1 MYTQRSPQA
10 VVLVAV
16 LLAATILV
24 AGCGNSS
31 KKDSTPTGSTMNIT
45 ASPTAVNT
53 GNTSIIEVT
62 ITNGGVGVADQE
74 VTFGVSPSS
83 AGFFTPAMDTTDAN
97 GAAAT
102 VFTATTAG
110 AADITADVTGSTLTR
125 SVGLSIQQGQQGTG
139 SGNVNMTVSP
149 SLIRANGVDSA
160 TVRVTV
166 RDALGQTA
174 PESTAVKVTAG
185 EKFVDKDGN
194 GYWSNGVDSLVYDAN
209 ANGSWDALGLIVS
222 AAYTDANGVIT
233 TKYYAGNDA
242 FTVYIKATV
251 NDKGI
256 TGFAEV
262 PLQLT
267 PNATINSIYLAS
279 DSMNLS
285 VKQTGGIES
294 GTLRAIAYD
303 INGNEVP
310 EGLPINFIITDG
322 PNGGEHLAS
331 VGYGPYQAVTNSQG
345 VASVSIHSGTRSG
358 TIRIR
363 AYADTVL
370 SNATQVMVSAGPPE
384 HIVIGADTCNVPF
397 WNIVNGRN
405 KIVAVVSDVY
415 LNPVNDSTVV
425 YFSCDEG
432 SMISHMK
439 RTQGHEGVAYT
450 EWISGNNVDSANG
463 IVVIMAETSGGTV
476 ADTGIFFNSSP
487 TQALQINPAPQ
498 TSVDASDGAKFVIT
512 VLGSDINGNF
522 PIDGTRVTTEAKFL
536 KTGAGILTDGCGGA
550 WCTIEL
556 KSVALDVDYSTTG
569 GNDNGIGAVDTVV
582 VRSGYGS
589 TSFAINLATGFTS
602 RSGSIIQCP
611 SAVDTGKTI
620 DVNLVIND
628 RWGNP
633 LGDHT
638 LNMTATGGTV
648 MSASHETDA
657 YGEAYGFR
665 WRAPVTA
672 GVQTIYITDADPRGG
687 GIVFSANVTVNAP

>member
-1 MYTQRSPQA
+1 MFTQKSPRSI
-10 VVLVAV
+10 VLIAL
-16 LLAATILV
+16 LLAALALI
-24 AGCGNSS
+24 AGCSSSS
-31 KKDSTPTGSTMNIT
+31 KKDSTPAGSTMTLT
-45 ASPTAVNT
+45 ASPTTVTT
-53 GNTSIIEVT
+53 GNTSIVEVV
-62 ITNGGVGVADQE
+62 ITNGGAGVADQI
-74 VTFGVSPSS
+74 VTFTVSPSNS
-83 AGFFTPAMDTTDAN
+83 GFFTPATDTTDAN

-139 SGNVNMTVSP
+139 TGNVNMTVSP

-174 PESTAVKVTAG
+174 PESTAVKLTAG
-185 EKFVDKDGN
+185 EKFVDLDAN
-194 GYWSNGVDSLVYDAN
+194 GYWSNGVDSLVFDAN

-222 AAYTDANGVIT
+222 AAYTDDEGVVT

-251 NDKGI
+251 NDQGI

-267 PNATINSIYLAS
+267 PNATVNSIYLAS

-285 VKQTGGIES
+285 VKQTGGIET
-294 GTLRAIAYD
+294 GIIRAIAYD

-322 PNGGEHLAS
+322 PNGGEHLAN

-345 VASVSIHSGTRSG
+345 VATVSIHSGTVSG
-358 TIRIR
+358 TVRVR

-370 SNATQVMVSAGPPE
+370 SNATQVLISAGPPE

-397 WNIVNGRN
+397 WNVVNGRN
-405 KIVAVVSDVY
+405 KVVAVVSDVY

-439 RTQGHEGVAYT
+439 RTQDHEGVAYS
-450 EWISGNNVDSANG
+450 EWISGNNVDTADG

-476 ADTGIFFNSSP
+476 ADTGIFFNSGP
-487 TQALQINPAPQ
+487 TWTLTVPSFP
-498 TSVDASDGAKFVIT
+498 TSVAANDEAKFVI
-512 VLGSDINGNF
+512 SINGLDYNSVY
-522 PIDGTRVTTEAKFL
+522 PINGTIVTAEANFL
-536 KTGAGILTDGCGGA
+536 KTASGVLSDGCGSA

-556 KSVALDVDYSTTG
+556 KSVALDMDYSTTG
-569 GNDNGIGAVDTVV
+569 SNDDGIGAVDHVV
-582 VRSGYGS
+582 LRSGYAAQSYDINLTTGYTSRTGS
-589 TSFAINLATGFTS
+589 T
-602 RSGSIIQCP
+602 IQAA
-611 SAVDTGKTI
+611 SAVDTGKTLDI
-620 DVNLVIND
+620 SVSIVD
-628 RWGNP
+628 RWNNP

-648 MSASHETDA
+648 LSATHETDA

-672 GVQTIYITDADPRGG
+672 SSQTIYITDADPRGG
-687 GIVFSANVTVNAP
+687 GVVLSASITVNAP